1 MSDSGA
7 PKTFYPPILMYHRIA
22 DDGPPGLARF
32 RVTPRD
38 FERQL
43 AWLQDNGFHGLRMDE
58 YRECAFGQP
67 RGDMRAKP
75 IVLTFDDAYADFY
88 DTAWPLLR
96 RHGFPATVFVPTGFV
111 GGRAEWDA
119 DHGTPA
125 PLMDWPQIV
134 ALQAEGVEFGSHG
147 HRHFAMTGWSRLA
160 AFPDALASKR
170 ILQSKLRKP
179 VSGFCYPYTVSGRV
193 VRSLVAL
200 SGYRY
205 AVAGTHEDDPLRPGL
220 YNISRT
226 EISGDDGLEGFVAKV
241 SRGTRRDSL
250 IRSSGRVGTQAGS
263 V

>member
-1 MSDSGA
+1 MSGSGT
-7 PKTFYPPILMYHRIA
+7 PKASDPPILMYHRIA

-32 RVTPRD
+32 RVAPRD

-43 AWLQDNGFHGLRMDE
+43 AWLRDNGFHGLRMDE
-58 YRECAFGQP
+58 YRECAFGQV
-67 RGDMRAKP
+67 RTDMRGKP

-160 AFPDALASKR
+160 SFPDALASKR

-193 VRSLVAL
+193 ARGLVAL
-200 SGYRY
+200 AGYRY
-205 AVAGTHEDDPLRPGL
+205 AVAGPLEEGRRQSGRYSIPR
-220 YNISRT
+220 I
-226 EISGDDGLEGFVAKV
+226 EVSGDDGLEGLITRISYAT
-241 SRGTRRDSL
+241 SRE
-250 IRSSGRVGTQAGS
+250 
-263 V
+263 